1 MKIEIF
7 NTKQKNLV
15 KNAVDVY
22 NKQHNAIAKNIA
34 NVNDPFYK
42 RVQTDFSEE
51 LKIAQQKSPLKNSN
65 EKHILTPHY
74 KATLFPAKKGTGKVE
89 ITKEMADLAE
99 NQIRNE
105 FATKRLTRYFRQLE
119 LSIRGRS

>member
-1 MKIEIF
+1 MEIDIF
-7 NTKQKNLV
+7 KTNQKTLV

-34 NVNDPFYK
+34 NVNDQKYK
-42 RVQTDFSEE
+42 RMNTDFSEE
-51 LKIAQQKSPLKNSN
+51 LKKAQNISPLKNSN
-65 EKHILTPHY
+65 KKHISSPHY
-74 KATLFPAKKGTGKVE
+74 QSTLFPEKIGEGKVE

-105 FATKRLTRYFRQLE
+105 FATKRLSRYFKKLE
-119 LSIRGRS
+119 LSIRGRL